1 MEDTYKVAICFF
13 GLCRTT
19 NYTIKSIKYNI
30 FNFFTKYNLE
40 YDTYLHTYEIN
51 KDYNNSWS
59 GEKNFKI
66 NNDNWKLLNPK
77 EYLIEDEDE
86 VIKKINI
93 STYRTHGD
101 PWAESSNDNTFKTL
115 DNAILSLYSLYQVT
129 QLWKNSNVKYNAII
143 YMRPDILYINKLQ
156 LSFFNKIKNN
166 TVLLPNFEEYPV
178 NDRFAIGDPI
188 SMKIYGERFLDAY
201 DYSLKYPLLAER
213 YLSDTLEK
221 NKVNIVKIDF
231 IFLRIRMN
239 GTSPDF
245 KYLNEYKYKYISND
259 NLILLYIL
267 IILVIIMLFIIQ
279 IVSNKNSK

>member
-93 STYRTHGD
+93 SIYRTHGD
-101 PWAESSNDNTFKTL
+101 PWAEYSNDNTFKTL

-245 KYLNEYKYKYISND
+245 KYLNKYKYISND